1 MKRTTTKPAS
11 TALVR
16 SPRSTKRSASSL
28 APLHLKQILVPVDFS
43 TFSGRALRHALALAS
58 TFNAEVLLLH
68 VIELFP
74 IDYLVGTKSDTFTG
88 AEGRRR
94 AKDDLERLAQKLLG
108 TAQVRHRC
116 VVRLGRPFHEIT
128 KAAAEMDVDLIV
140 MSTHGRTGVERAYL
154 GSTAERVVRNATC
167 PVLVVRKR

>member
-1 MKRTTTKPAS
+1 MKRTTTKPPR
-11 TALVR
+11 TLVR
-16 SPRSTKRSASSL
+16 TPRSNKRSAAGI
-28 APLHLKQILVPVDFS
+28 APLRLKQILVPVDFS
-43 TFSGRALRHALALAS
+43 SFSGRALRHALALAS
-58 TFNAEVLLLH
+58 TFNGEVLLLH

-74 IDYLVGTKSDTFTG
+74 IDYMVGTESDTFTG

-116 VVRLGRPFHEIT
+116 IVRMGRPFSEIT

-140 MSTHGRTGVERAYL
+140 MSTHGRTGLERAYL
-154 GSTAERVVRNATC
+154 GSTAERVVRHAVC
-167 PVLVVRKR
+167 PVLIVRKR